1 MKWENP
7 IIEYNKF
14 DKENIVTASSMTVK
28 EAKDYVDIDGAE
40 KMFLSDWLEF

>member
-7 IIEYNKF
+7 IIEYNNF

-28 EAKDYVDIDGAE
+28 QAEEYVDIDGAE
-40 KMFLSDWLEF
+40 KQFLGDWLQF